1 MRERLTAISDHLD
14 LVQTARMGR
23 NGFALSVIA
32 VIFLP
37 LGFLTGLFGVNLGGI
52 PGAQSSVGF
61 FLLCVA
67 LAALGVGLYILM
79 RWRRWL

>member
-1 MRERLTAISDHLD
+1 
-14 LVQTARMGR
+14 
-23 NGFALSVIA
+23 